1 MKTSKF
7 FLTTLFAAAAMTVPA
22 YAAEYAI
29 TESGDKNLIDAA
41 GGDTVTID
49 FSSNA
54 NSYFY
59 AASSSASYVVNAD
72 IVVVDAT
79 LHNGSSNKTY
89 TFNGA
94 ISGTGAF
101 YYQANKGSNTQT
113 YVFNGDVSGYSGTM
127 SIASNK
133 TGTFTF
139 NNNKTGTGAISAT
152 GAASVLNLNGVTV
165 NNSAI
170 EVTTINVRGKTSLA
184 ANTAWTGNVTV
195 ASGAEVSS
203 SGADLFNFAA
213 ATLTNQGTLNLSDVT
228 VSLKGTI
235 TNTGTVVVSSDTM
248 FSLDRLTASNGVYT
262 IISGGTV
269 SGDLD
274 YSNFSL
280 AGEALSSRAVVST
293 ENGVV
298 TVSSSALDLVWVGAA
313 DSNLWTKA
321 AAVENWVTL
330 EGTPVAFSNLDSVT
344 FTSNAHSTVRVEE
357 TIIASSIAVGDDYTF
372 ELSGE
377 NASITTSELAIT
389 ADKKLTLS
397 GSGAFSAQKFS
408 GTGVLC
414 LDGVSMRLDA
424 ATTLATLEIGSK
436 GSAVNASANLTI
448 TDLILQRG
456 AVLSKSGAGE
466 LLLSGNLSLGAGQ
479 RLEINEGLLRIGN
492 SAPIATTGTGTIAL
506 KNGTGLYLSGASSVH
521 KFTQNL
527 ETQGDV
533 NLTWRDAPQAN
544 AASYQYELTGDV
556 AVGSGTLSIHSDTNN
571 WAKEVALKGSL
582 SGEGTIH
589 YYRGSSDSEYNSNGR
604 LIVAGADNSG
614 FTGTLFIEAKNN
626 FSVGLDLL
634 SSLKNATLKLS
645 GNAGGQDAF
654 VRVLGDV
661 AVKRLEG
668 NAGSQ
673 IGAGNILQGGTVGNY
688 TLTVGEGDYA
698 GKLENHGV
706 ARQYGS
712 NSKAYVDSGSLSL
725 RKVSD
730 GTLTLSGTVALK
742 RITAD
747 AGTLNLTGTS
757 GVTLEEFV
765 QSGGTTSVS
774 KNLTASTSLTQSGGS
789 LSIAGT
795 LNAGILNLGGAAASV
810 TGNAT
815 VQSAILGADSTLFKG
830 KLTVADVL
838 TVQKGTTTISGVLD
852 ATNIVVA
859 GGKLSAPS
867 IAQHPTISVAVSG
880 GELVL
885 NNAVSTEYTVDL
897 NGGKITGLNLSS
909 AKETSTVNLHA
920 GTLDAANLSTGTVVL
935 YADFVD
941 AAERDGAYL
950 NNDVKLTI
958 DGSLTLSADKTVLD
972 ISNLIFE
979 SAGDKYALF
988 NIGSGAS
995 GEAIVTALGT
1005 VAGLPGT
1012 FSVEGNY
1019 VVFTADSAM
1028 EIAMPW
1034 NTQAGN
1040 DYWSGTEFQGTAIS
1054 NLESRMVRFG
1064 RILPVGTSVE
1074 NVNILA
1080 GAKAKSLLVSASASD
1095 VYNLNAAE
1103 NGASLTLE
1111 SLRVSRGTLNVNTEL
1126 KLGSLEL
1133 AGGTLNASVKNAL
1146 SMTADAAIKVD
1157 GAVLSLQNA
1166 AATNA
1171 KNITLNGAATLEFVD
1186 GALDSLADK
1195 GVKITGT
1202 SENTRATLS
1211 WLSEESSDIAD
1222 KVSFSAG
1229 SHVNFNVTQG
1239 VASWGA
1245 GAAEPNSGNVY
1256 YKTGAGVLFLEDPA
1270 TLNGEFFVN
1279 EGTLR
1284 LGWADNS
1291 RVFLGDITVDGESSV
1306 LYLADENSFGTES
1319 GLGDVCVTVKNG
1331 GKVYLFSDLNT
1342 DVQTLNDV
1350 ELVLGDNAL
1359 ITSDPDA
1366 GRRNRQGIT
1375 IGTGTTVRAEGDA
1388 EITTI
1393 IQLAKDGGADFDV
1406 AAGATLTLSG
1416 ALVDSLEDSEK
1427 GRGFNK
1433 TGAGTLV
1440 LSGAIPAEVANAFEN
1455 YTGNTMVAEG
1465 VLRFTGSAVPGSGK
1479 ITVQNGAAL
1488 EAASSGTLAFTSEID
1503 GNGGVRVL
1511 SGTAL
1516 FSANLSGVNA
1526 TVDAGARFELS
1537 EEAEFSGSAN
1547 ISGEFGGNGTFKG
1560 EASFGEG
1567 AKLYAGVDSAFRF
1580 EASAVSGEHSFTK
1593 TGSGDVT
1600 VAADLAN
1607 DFNVT
1612 VKEGTL
1618 MSDRAQTI
1626 DTVTLSGGNLG
1637 TTAGGAGSW
1646 TASKLYVG
1654 QGISSIQSHFNLAAP
1669 MGQNNLHLEGAL
1681 YVGGSLGNGDFG
1693 SLEVAGTLNL
1703 SGTTAGALYVGA
1715 PDDLMGGVAAGGRV
1729 SANTLNVAST
1739 VKTITLGTTGDED
1752 VWSELVFKDANF
1764 AGNIDILGTSGKVTA
1779 SGTVTLAGSGTS
1791 LIEGRLHSDNA
1802 VFDVTGLSATLKV
1815 GDKFTGSLTK
1825 TGEGKMDV
1833 ALVQLDEVENLN
1845 IEDGQFIIETVRKL
1859 EDGATGTLK
1868 QVSLVDGAILSV
1880 REGVLEFADGGK
1892 LELSGASRYVGN
1904 VLIGENVS
1912 LNIAGSEI
1920 AGTVELIGDASVSGA
1935 TISEISFGKVEVD
1948 GDGNASYT
1956 QMTGTLSV
1964 SGGSPAIKADDL
1976 AIVGGLTLDNIAV
1989 NYGTLGAEFTIVD
2002 FEESLDLLNYEPQ
2015 FTDNKAV
2022 LANKEVDGRDIY
2034 LMVENN
2040 GTNPGGAL
2048 KIVAYGTLL
2057 WDGATTWDVN
2067 GDRGWIQTNVGGNDE
2082 GQTFSND
2089 KYVGFNFSG
2098 NHRITIAEDVNIGGA
2113 VFNGAGE
2120 FTLNFQGGLIKDK
2133 ADGTAASVSVQ
2144 AGTVVFNDNG
2154 LASTDGAFSGGL
2166 NIASGASVKTNSD
2179 KLIGSGPIALSGTL
2193 AFTGAN
2199 TEYAL
2204 TTVTTGGNAA
2214 VLNVAGTSSVTIGS
2228 LTGTTL
2234 TKAGIGALT
2243 FSGNATLGKLLVN
2256 GGDVAVN
2263 TAGEVGI
2270 TAIELASGAGTLV
2283 FGADTSL
2290 GSTTSLSLAS
2300 GKRVEFVATASKL
2313 NSVSLEA
2320 GAEVAF
2326 RTNGTFTVGGT
2337 TADDTA
2343 IVALFKNASGTAGIS
2358 GNLALRGVEADG
2370 DTFASGATFDVA
2382 AAATLKIDGSVS
2394 DVADAN
2400 AGNFLIRK
2408 SGKGALVITGDVDTK
2423 ASLLLASGSLVAE
2436 GSVNLAGDVEVGG
2449 DASFTADAGGWL
2461 GMKNKSLV
2469 VAEGATLN
2477 LTSSEGLSVLS
2488 NLTVAGTLVA
2498 KGEITFSGSENIFKS
2513 VDVASNSSLTLSSDV
2528 DSFKGEAMTL
2538 GANAELVVDDTRLS
2552 DSSGMLTVDAA
2563 GTSVNFEN
2571 DGKITFSSVY
2581 VTGEQTMDVT
2591 GDGEMVVLGEIE
2603 TKLTVNIAAD
2613 ATVTVDNAK
2622 TVQVGKFLGDG
2633 TLKKTGRG
2641 ELYILQKSADSF
2653 AGTFD
2658 AREGATYFYGN
2669 GSLGQ
2674 AQVIADAEVVF
2685 ARTAVIGNSG
2695 KDVVANALIGG
2706 AGTVAVIGSEN
2717 ALTFANAIG
2726 SAFTGALEAREGGTL
2741 VYNRFAADTA
2751 RNVKLADAGVLS
2763 VAALDELAGETAATL
2778 ALGTLSVSGKGNE
2791 VALAEGRELK
2801 LASVAFVDTKGVATL
2816 TFSGSGSATVAGSI
2830 SGNAGGKGELDL
2842 YTAEDFSGTLTL
2854 SGADNAHRNTYV
2866 NAGTL
2871 VIENASAGGTGT
2883 LFLSKLEESVVRF
2896 DVGEGNV
2903 VSTAVAGVGTLEG
2916 KSGTIKNLDAFSGM
2930 LVAVDGGVFTL
2941 DKGASGVLASRTL
2954 ILGAEEGA
2962 VLAVTTDKSVA
2973 ELDMGA
2979 AVFSGNG
2986 TVSLDLAATQEL
2998 SVYTPHAITGTLE
3011 IAGGFVRVFEEGNLG
3026 TAAVAI
3032 RSGASLNVS
3041 ADVLTNREIYGEGTL
3056 VKNTSG
3062 TSFVAGVINA
3072 KTAVS
3077 TGALS
3082 ITATGENAQFEIRN
3096 GTLEFS
3102 QVYEDG
3108 RVVSRKAGTQTFDA
3122 DYVADG
3128 VARFSHSA
3136 RNSNSVIDGSF
3147 AWKAGAA
3154 GSLIFAGGGTGSEFL
3169 PEIENGNVV
3178 KTGAGKWYLDA
3189 FSSTGSIKVENG
3201 GGTLALGGY
3210 VGDAAQEIFIGRD
3223 GVLEI
3228 AEFVGTA
3235 APVVKGKVT
3244 GSGMLAVSVTT
3255 SEVTFDVTGDSD
3267 WVLRVDADAA
3277 VKYGS
3282 GLSADNILLSSS
3294 NDTQKAGGTLN
3305 VDVAAGTVTKLDG
3318 KTFSIQGTS
3327 KDSLDLRNAKLVKRG
3342 AGTLDLTDSSV
3353 ELNGLLLIE
3362 EGTLKAAS
3370 FKSNPTTGVIEL
3382 QGNGTLDIGIAGQ
3395 EGSLAALAGA
3405 GSVNVVAGTVL
3416 VENINGAQ
3424 TPEEFNR
3431 DFSGSVRVDAGAKL
3445 VIKPYA
3451 SLGNAGDIRVLGTLE
3466 NSQMAESSLNKL
3478 SGNGKL
3484 VIANTQSDVRTIYG
3498 NDNAFAGSI
3507 EIKRGRLVVN
3517 ASSFETMTNAI
3528 TLSADAAS
3536 GLALRNDGASPLSL
3550 SAIGEKNIG
3559 ASGTFFLE
3567 SADKNSAFVL
3577 TNGASFGFG
3586 SLTHLTAGADLTLGK
3601 GTTLTTGLYVAD
3613 GASLRLESAASRS
3626 VELRGAAK
3634 ASREVEGNLTIAG
3647 KLFADLPA
3655 AGTTAIHADGTAV
3668 IEKTAIVEVDGV
3680 IAEGREFALVSS
3692 DVKAIENGALFRTA
3706 SGERLSARVADNA
3719 TKILVGSATPLEDL
3733 IPSGMDALAA
3743 TVFSNTD
3750 SDIYKAI
3757 YWSGNDA
3764 EQRAKLTNFS
3774 PVSFAGAL
3782 ELSTELTKLENDLLR
3797 QRLEQRRYDR
3807 AYPEAEGTLKGY
3819 ANIIGSTAETSE
3831 GKNKTANY
3839 DLSHSGAVA
3848 GFDSLIS
3855 YDFLLGASFT
3865 YDFGKANVHN
3875 GGGKHETDTARVN
3888 FYGMAMLDEVSYFG
3902 FSAGFGVSGVDMK
3915 RTNALETLKSESSG
3929 TDFSLST
3936 TLGRMFVLSEADGL
3950 HVSPYIGLDYTYSRI
3965 GGFLE
3970 AGGKESTLEV
3980 DDMERNSLRGTI
3992 GATLNWLPNA
4002 DWRFTLEAA
4011 LRREF
4016 LDSDTEVEA
4025 KFVRGAYAGMSAAS
4039 TAYFGDE
4046 NVISVGPRVE
4056 CRINSEWAVSAGY
4069 TLESDLDN
4077 TTTHSANIGLRCRF

>member
-29 TESGDKNLIDAA
+29 TESGDQKLIDAA
-41 GGDTVTID
+41 SGDTVTID

-72 IVVVDAT
+72 IVVIDAT

-170 EVTTINVRGKTSLA
+170 EVTTVNVRGKTSLA
-184 ANTAWTGNVTV
+184 ANTVWTGSVTV
-195 ASGAEVSS
+195 ASGAEVSATS
-203 SGADLFNFAA
+203 ADTLNFAA
-213 ATLTNQGTLNLSDVT
+213 ATLTNQGTLDLSDVT
-228 VSLKGTI
+228 VSIKSAI
-235 TNTGTVVVSSDTM
+235 TNTGTVIVSEDTM
-248 FSLDRLTASNGVYT
+248 FSLDHLTASNGVYT
-262 IISGGTV
+262 IISGGTLNG
-269 SGDLD
+269 SLD

-298 TVSSSALDLVWVGAA
+298 TVSSAALDLIWVGSE
-313 DSNLWTKA
+313 DNNLWTKSA
-321 AAVENWVTL
+321 NVENWMTL
-330 EGTPVAFSNLDSVT
+330 EGASVAFSNLDSVT
-344 FTSNAHSTVRVEE
+344 FTSGAHSNVRVEE
-357 TIIASSIAVGDDYTF
+357 TIIASSIAVGEDYTLEF
-372 ELSGE
+372 SGDKA
-377 NASITTSELAIT
+377 NVTTTELAIT
-389 ADKKLTLS
+389 ANKTLTLS
-397 GSGAFSAQKFS
+397 GAGSFSAQKFT
-408 GTGVLC
+408 GTGTLC
-414 LDGVSMRLDA
+414 LDGVSLQLSS
-424 ATTLATLEIGSK
+424 ATTLSKLEIGAK
-436 GSAVNASANLTI
+436 GSVVNAPADLTI
-448 TDLILQRG
+448 TELSLQRG
-456 AVLSKSGAGE
+456 AVLSKSGAGA
-466 LLLSGNLSLGAGQ
+466 LLLSGDLALGAGQ
-479 RLEINEGLLRIGN
+479 RLEINAGVLHIG
-492 SAPIATTGTGTIAL
+492 SGTPIATTGTGTVAL
-506 KNGTGLYLSGASSVH
+506 KNGTELYLDGKNSVH
-521 KFTQNL
+521 KFSQNI

-533 NLTWRDAPQAN
+533 ALTWKDAPQSS
-544 AASYQYELTGDV
+544 ASAYQYELTGDI
-556 AVGSGTLSIHSDTNN
+556 AVGSGTLSVHSDTNN
-571 WAKEVALKGSL
+571 WAKEIAFKGSL
-582 SGEGTIH
+582 SGEGTVH

-604 LIVAGADNSG
+604 LIIAGADNSG
-614 FTGTLFIEAKNN
+614 FTGTLFVESKNN
-626 FSVGLDLL
+626 FSAGLDLL

-645 GNAGGQDAF
+645 GNAGGQDAY

-698 GKLENHGV
+698 GKLENYGV

-712 NSKAYVDSGSLSL
+712 NSRKYVDSGSLSL

-730 GTLTLSGTVALK
+730 ETLTLSGTVALK
-742 RITAD
+742 RITVD

-789 LSIAGT
+789 LNIAGA
-795 LNAGILNLGGAAASV
+795 LNAGTLNLGGAAVSV

-830 KLTVADVL
+830 KLTVSDVL

-867 IAQHPTISVAVSG
+867 LAQHPAISLSVSG
-880 GELVL
+880 GEIVL
-885 NNAVSTEYTVDL
+885 GNAVSTEYTVDL

-909 AKETSTVNLHA
+909 AKESSTVSLHA
-920 GTLDAANLSTGTVVL
+920 GTLDTANLSTGTVVL

-941 AAERDGAYL
+941 AAERNSVYL

-972 ISNLIFE
+972 IANLIFE

-988 NIGSGAS
+988 NIGNGAS

-1019 VVFTADSAM
+1019 VVFTADAAM

-1034 NTQAGN
+1034 DTQAGN
-1040 DYWSGTEFQGTAIS
+1040 DYWSGTEFQGTAVS
-1054 NLESRMVRFG
+1054 NPESRMVRFG
-1064 RILPVGTSVE
+1064 RILPVGTHVE

-1080 GAKAKSLLVSASASD
+1080 GAKAKSLLVSASETD

-1103 NGASLTLE
+1103 TNASLTLE
-1111 SLRVSRGTLNVNTEL
+1111 SLRVARGTLNVNSEL
-1126 KLGSLEL
+1126 KLGALEL
-1133 AGGTLNASVKNAL
+1133 VGGTLNANVKNAL
-1146 SMTADAAIKVD
+1146 SMTADTTIKVD
-1157 GAVLSLQNA
+1157 GAVLSLQHA

-1171 KNITLNGAATLEFVD
+1171 KNITLNGASTLAFVD
-1186 GALDSLADK
+1186 GALTSLADK

-1202 SENTRATLS
+1202 SESARATLS
-1211 WLSEESSDIAD
+1211 WLSDDSEDIAG

-1229 SHVNFNVTQG
+1229 SHVNFNVAEG

-1256 YKTGAGVLFLEDPA
+1256 YKTGAGALSLEDPA

-1291 RVFLGDITVDGESSV
+1291 RVFLGDITVDGENSV

-1319 GLGDVCVTVKNG
+1319 GLGDVRVTVKNG
-1331 GKVYLFSDLNT
+1331 GKIYLFRDLNT

-1359 ITSDPDA
+1359 ITSDPNA
-1366 GRRNRQGIT
+1366 ERRNRQGLT
-1375 IGTGTTVRAEGDA
+1375 IGTGTTVRAEGNA
-1388 EITTI
+1388 EITTV

-1406 AAGATLTLSG
+1406 VAGATLTLSG
-1416 ALVDSLEDSEK
+1416 ALVDSLEDAEK
-1427 GRGFNK
+1427 GRGLNK

-1440 LSGAIPAEVANAFEN
+1440 LSGAIPAEVANTFEN
-1455 YTGNTMVAEG
+1455 YTGNTMISEG

-1488 EAASSGTLAFTSEID
+1488 EAAGSGTLAFTSEID
-1503 GNGGVRVL
+1503 GNGEVRVL
-1511 SGTAL
+1511 SGTAS
-1516 FSANLSGVNA
+1516 FSANLTGVTA
-1526 TVDAGARFELS
+1526 TVASDARFELS
-1537 EEAEFSGSAN
+1537 EEAEFSGFAN

-1560 EASFGEG
+1560 DATLGEG
-1567 AKLYAGVDSAFRF
+1567 AKLYAGADANFLF
-1580 EASAVSGEHSFTK
+1580 EAGAVAGEHSFTK
-1593 TGSGDVT
+1593 TGSGNVT
-1600 VAADLAN
+1600 VAADLVA

-1612 VKEGTL
+1612 VDEGTL
-1618 MSDRAQTI
+1618 MSDRAQTV
-1626 DTVTLSGGNLG
+1626 DTVTLSGGNLA

-1654 QGISSIQSHFNLAAP
+1654 QGVSSIQSHFDLAAP
-1669 MGQNNLHLEGAL
+1669 MGQNNLLLEGAL

-1693 SLEVAGTLNL
+1693 TLEVAGTLNL
-1703 SGTTAGALYVGA
+1703 SGTTTGALYVGSFD
-1715 PDDLMGGVAAGGRV
+1715 PDEEGVTAGGRV
-1729 SANTLNVAST
+1729 YANTLNVAST
-1739 VKTITLGTTGDED
+1739 VKTITLGTMGDDD
-1752 VWSELVFKDANF
+1752 VLSELAFNDANF
-1764 AGNIDILGTSGKVTA
+1764 AGNIDILGTSGKVSA

-1802 VFDVTGLSATLKV
+1802 VFDIANLSATLKV
-1815 GDKFTGSLTK
+1815 GDKFSGSLTK

-1833 ALVQLDEVENLN
+1833 ALVQLDEVETLTV
-1845 IEDGQFIIETVRKL
+1845 EDGQLAIETVRKPG
-1859 EDGATGTLK
+1859 DAASTLK
-1868 QVSLVDGAILSV
+1868 QVSLVDGSILSV
-1880 REGVLEFADGGK
+1880 REGVLEFAAGGK

-1904 VLIGENVS
+1904 VLVGENAS
-1912 LNIAGSEI
+1912 LNISGSEI
-1920 AGTVELIGDASVSGA
+1920 AGTVSLIGNASVAGA
-1935 TISEISFGKVEVD
+1935 TIKEISFGTVEVND
-1948 GDGNASYT
+1948 EGTAAYT
-1956 QMTGTLSV
+1956 QMAGTLSV
-1964 SGGSPAIKADDL
+1964 SGGSPAIRADDL
-1976 AIVGGLTLDNIAV
+1976 LIVGGLTLDNIAID
-1989 NYGTLGAEFTIVD
+1989 YGTLGAEFTIVD
-2002 FEESLDLLNYEPQ
+2002 FEESLGLFDYELQ
-2015 FTDNKAV
+2015 FSDNKAV
-2022 LANKEVDGRDIY
+2022 LASKEIDGRDIY
-2034 LMVENN
+2034 LMLENN

-2067 GDRGWIQTNVGGNDE
+2067 GDRGWIQTNVGGNDRN
-2082 GQTFSND
+2082 QAFSND

-2098 NHRITIAEDVNIGGA
+2098 NHRIAVAEDVNVGGA
-2113 VFNGAGE
+2113 VFNGNGE

-2144 AGTVVFNDNG
+2144 AGTVVFNDAG

-2166 NIASGASVKTNSD
+2166 NIASGATVKTNSD
-2179 KLIGSGPIALSGTL
+2179 KLIGSGTIALSGTL

-2199 TEYAL
+2199 KEYTLA
-2204 TTVTTGGNAA
+2204 TVTTDGNAA
-2214 VLNVAGTSSVTIGS
+2214 VLNVAGASSATIES

-2234 TKAGIGALT
+2234 TKAGAGALT
-2243 FSGNATLGKLLVN
+2243 LSGNAALGKLLVN
-2256 GGDVAVN
+2256 GGDVTIG

-2270 TAIELASGAGTLV
+2270 GAIDLASGAGTLV
-2283 FGADTSL
+2283 FGADSSL
-2290 GSTTSLSLAS
+2290 GNTTSLSLAS

-2313 NSVSLEA
+2313 NNVSLES

-2337 TADDTA
+2337 TADDAA
-2343 IVALFKNASGTAGIS
+2343 IVATFKNVSGTASIS
-2358 GNLALRGVEADG
+2358 GNLALQGVEVDG
-2370 DTFASGATFDVA
+2370 DTLAGGAIFDVA
-2382 AAATLKIDGSVS
+2382 DAATLKIDGSVS
-2394 DVADAN
+2394 DVADAD
-2400 AGNFLIRK
+2400 AGSFLIGK
-2408 SGKGALVITGDVDTK
+2408 SGKGALVITGDINTK
-2423 ASLLLASGSLVAE
+2423 ASLLLESGSIVAE
-2436 GSVNLAGDVEVGG
+2436 GSLNLAGDVEVGG
-2449 DASFTADAGGWL
+2449 NASFTADAGGWL

-2488 NLTVAGTLVA
+2488 NLTVAGSLVA
-2498 KGEITFSGSENIFKS
+2498 SGEITFSGSENAFKS
-2513 VDVASNSSLTLSSDV
+2513 IDVASNSRLTLSSDV
-2528 DSFKGEAMTL
+2528 DSFKGEAMKL
-2538 GANAELVVDDTRLS
+2538 GTNAELVVDDARLS

-2581 VTGEQTMDVT
+2581 VTGEQTMDVN

-2613 ATVTVDNAK
+2613 AGVTIDNAK

-2658 AREGATYFYGN
+2658 AQEGSTYFYGN

-2674 AQVIADAEVVF
+2674 AQMIADAEVVF

-2695 KDVVANALIGG
+2695 KNVVANALIGG
-2706 AGTVAVIGSEN
+2706 AGTVAVTGSEN
-2717 ALTFANAIG
+2717 SLTFMNAVG
-2726 SAFTGALEAREGGTL
+2726 NAFTGTLEAREGGTL
-2741 VYNRFAADTA
+2741 VYNRFVADTA
-2751 RNVKLADAGVLS
+2751 RNVKLADAGMLS
-2763 VAALDELAGETAATL
+2763 VAALNDVAGETATAL
-2778 ALGTLSVSGKGNE
+2778 ALGTLSVSGQGNE

-2801 LASVAFVDTKGVATL
+2801 LASVALADTKGVAAL
-2816 TFSGSGSATVAGSI
+2816 TFSGAGSATVAGSI
-2830 SGNAGGKGELDL
+2830 SKNAGGKGELDL

-2854 SGADNAHRNTYV
+2854 AGADNAHRNTYV

-2883 LFLSKLEESVVRF
+2883 LFLSNFEKSVVRF

-2903 VSTAVAGVGTLEG
+2903 VSTAVSGVGTLEG
-2916 KSGTIKNLDAFSGM
+2916 KSGTIKNLDAFSGV

-2941 DKGASGVLASRTL
+2941 DKGASGVLATKTL
-2954 ILGAEEGA
+2954 VLSAEEGA
-2962 VLAVTTDKSVA
+2962 SLVVTTDKSVA

-2998 SVYTPHAITGTLE
+2998 SVYTSNAITGTLE
-3011 IAGGFVRVFEEGNLG
+3011 IAGGSVRVFEEGNLG

-3072 KTAVS
+3072 KTSVS

-3082 ITATGENAQFEIRN
+3082 IMGTGENAQFEVRN

-3108 RVVSRKAGTQTFDA
+3108 RVVSRKTGTQTFDA

-3147 AWKAGAA
+3147 AWKADAA
-3154 GSLIFAGGGTGSEFL
+3154 GTLIFAGGGTGSEFL
-3169 PEIENGNVV
+3169 PEIETGNVV

-3189 FSSTGSIKVENG
+3189 FSSAGSIKVENG

-3228 AEFVGTA
+3228 AEFGGTA
-3235 APVVKGKVT
+3235 APVVKGKVS

-3255 SEVTFDVTGDSD
+3255 SEVTFDVTGNSD
-3267 WVLRVDADAA
+3267 WILRVDADAA
-3277 VKYGS
+3277 VKFGS
-3282 GLSADNILLSSS
+3282 GLSANNILLSSS
-3294 NDTQKAGGTLN
+3294 NDTQKAGGTLSI
-3305 VDVAAGTVTKLDG
+3305 DVAAGAVTKLEG

-3327 KDSLDLRNAKLVKRG
+3327 KDFLDLRNAKLVKHG
-3342 AGTLDLTDSSV
+3342 AGVLDLTASSV
-3353 ELNGLLLIE
+3353 ELNGLLLID
-3362 EGTLKAAS
+3362 EGTLKVAS
-3370 FKSNPTTGVIEL
+3370 FKSNPTTGIVEV
-3382 QGNGTLDIGIAGQ
+3382 QGNGTLEVGLSGQ
-3395 EGSLAALAGA
+3395 TGNLAALAGA

-3424 TPEEFNR
+3424 TPEEFNS

-3445 VIKPYA
+3445 VIKSYA
-3451 SLGNAGDIRVLGTLE
+3451 SLGNAADVQVLGTLE
-3466 NSQMAESSLNKL
+3466 SSQVAESALNKL

-3498 NDNAFAGSI
+3498 NDNAFTGGI

-3517 ASSFETMTNAI
+3517 ASSFESMTNAI

-3550 SAIGEKNIG
+3550 AALGAKNIG

-3567 SADKNSAFVL
+3567 SAGENSGFVL
-3577 TNGASFGFG
+3577 ANGESFGFG

-3613 GASLRLESAASRS
+3613 GASLRLESNVSRS
-3626 VELRGAAK
+3626 IELRGTTN
-3634 ASREVEGNLTIAG
+3634 ASREVEGNLTVAG

-3655 AGTTAIHADGTAV
+3655 AGTTAIHATGTAV
-3668 IEKTAIVEVDGV
+3668 IEKTAIVEIDGV
-3680 IAEGREFALVSS
+3680 ITEGSEVALLSS

-3719 TKILVGSATPLEDL
+3719 TKILVGSATPIENLV
-3733 IPSGMDALAA
+3733 PSGMEALAA

-3807 AYPEAEGTLKGY
+3807 AYPEAEGTIKGY

-3848 GFDSLIS
+3848 GFDSLVT

-3936 TLGRMFVLSEADGL
+3936 TLGRMFVLSEANGL

-3965 GGFLE
+3965 GGFRE
-3970 AGGKESTLEV
+3970 VGKESALEV
-3980 DDMERNSLRGTI
+3980 DDLERNSLRGTI
-3992 GATLNWLPNA
+3992 GATLNWLPTA

-4016 LDSDTEVEA
+4016 LDSDTDVEA

-4056 CRINSEWAVSAGY
+4056 YRINSEWAVSAGY

-4077 TTTHSANIGLRCRF
+4077 TTTHSANVGVRCRF

>member
-7 FLTTLFAAAAMTVPA
+7 FLTTLFAAAAMTVSA
-22 YAAEYAI
+22 HAAEYKI
-29 TESGDKNLIDAA
+29 TASGDQKLIDAA
-41 GGDTVTID
+41 SGDTVTID
-49 FSSNA
+49 FSSND

-59 AASSSASYVVNAD
+59 AVSSSASYVVNAD
-72 IVVVDAT
+72 VVVVDAT

-113 YVFNGDVSGYSGTM
+113 YVFNGDVSGYSGAM

-133 TGTFTF
+133 VGTFTF
-139 NNNKTGTGAISAT
+139 NNNKTGTGTISAT
-152 GAASVLNLNGVTV
+152 SAGSVLNLNGVTV

-170 EVTTINVRGKTSLA
+170 NVTTINVRGKTSLA
-184 ANTAWTGNVTV
+184 ADTVWTGNVSV
-195 ASGAEVSS
+195 ASGAEVSA
-203 SGADLFNFAA
+203 SGAKVFDFAA
-213 ATLTNQGTLNLSDVT
+213 ATLTNAGTLDLSDVS
-228 VSLKGTI
+228 VSIKSAI
-235 TNTGTVVVSSDTM
+235 TNTGTVVVSEDTT
-248 FSLDRLTASNGVYT
+248 FSLDHLTASNGVYT
-262 IISGGTV
+262 IISGGTL
-269 SGDLD
+269 SGSLD

-280 AGEALSSRAVVST
+280 AGEALSNRAVVST

-298 TVSSSALDLVWVGAA
+298 TVSSAALDLIWAGSA

-321 AAVENWVTL
+321 ANVENWSTM
-330 EGTPVAFSNLDSVT
+330 EGASVAFSNLDSVT
-344 FTSNAHSTVRVEE
+344 FASEGYSNVRVQE
-357 TIIASSIAVGDDYTF
+357 TIIASSIAVGGDYTL
-372 ELSGE
+372 ELSGDA
-377 NASITTSELAIT
+377 NITTSELAIT
-389 ADKKLTLS
+389 ANKRLTLS
-397 GSGAFSAQKFS
+397 GDGSFSAQKFS
-408 GTGVLC
+408 GTGTLC
-414 LDGVSMRLDA
+414 LDGVDLQLSA
-424 ATTLATLEIGSK
+424 ATTLSKLEIGSK
-436 GSAVNASANLTI
+436 GSEVNAAADLTI
-448 TDLILQRG
+448 TELSFQRG
-456 AVLSKSGAGE
+456 AVLSKTGVGT
-466 LLLSGNLSLGAGQ
+466 LLLSGDLALASGQ
-479 RLEINEGLLRIGN
+479 RLEINAGLLHIG
-492 SAPIATTGTGTIAL
+492 SGTPIATTGTGTIAL
-506 KNGTGLYLSGASSVH
+506 KNGTGLYLDGKTSVH
-521 KFTQNL
+521 KLSQNI

-533 NLTWRDAPQAN
+533 TLTWKDAPQSSAT
-544 AASYQYELTGDV
+544 AYQYELTGDIAV
-556 AVGSGTLSIHSDTNN
+556 ANGTLSIHSDTNN
-571 WAKEVALKGSL
+571 WAKEIAFKGSL
-582 SGEGTIH
+582 SGAGTVH

-604 LIVAGADNSG
+604 LIIAGADNSG
-614 FTGTLFIEAKNN
+614 FTGTVFVEAKNN
-626 FSVGLDLL
+626 FSAGLDLL

-645 GNAGGQDAF
+645 GNSGGQDAF

-698 GKLENHGV
+698 GKLENYGV

-712 NSKAYVDSGSLSL
+712 NSKQYVNSGSLSL

-730 GTLTLSGTVALK
+730 GALTLSGTVALK
-742 RITAD
+742 RITVD
-747 AGTLNLTGTS
+747 AGTLNLTSTN
-757 GVTLEEFV
+757 GVTLEEFA

-795 LNAGILNLGGAAASV
+795 LSTGALNLGGASASV

-830 KLTVADVL
+830 KLTVSDVL

-867 IAQHPTISVAVSG
+867 LAQHPAISLSVSG

-885 NNAVSTEYTVDL
+885 SNAVSTEYTVDL
-897 NGGKITGLNLSS
+897 SGGKITGLNLSA
-909 AKETSTVNLHA
+909 AKETSTVSLHA
-920 GTLDAANLSTGTVVL
+920 GTLDAANLSNGTIVL
-935 YADFVD
+935 YAEFVD
-941 AAERDGAYL
+941 AAERDSAYL
-950 NNDVKLTI
+950 NNDVALTI

-988 NIGSGAS
+988 NIGNGAS

-1040 DYWSGTEFQGTAIS
+1040 DYWSGTEFQGTAIG

-1064 RILPVGTSVE
+1064 RILPVGTNVE

-1080 GAKAKSLLVSASASD
+1080 GAKAKSLLVSASDTD

-1103 NGASLTLE
+1103 TNASLTLD
-1111 SLRVSRGTLNVNTEL
+1111 SLRVARGTLKVNTET

-1133 AGGTLNASVKNAL
+1133 AGGTLIASVKNAL
-1146 SMTADAAIKVD
+1146 AMTTDAAIKVD

-1166 AATNA
+1166 SATNA
-1171 KNITLNGAATLEFVD
+1171 KNITLNGAATLEFVN
-1186 GALDSLADK
+1186 GALNALADK

-1211 WLSEESSDIAD
+1211 WLSANTDDVAG
-1222 KVSFSAG
+1222 KVSFTPG
-1229 SHVNFNVTQG
+1229 SYVNFNVTQG

-1245 GAAEPNSGNVY
+1245 GAAESNSGNVY

-1291 RVFLGDITVDGESSV
+1291 RVFLGNITVDGENSV
-1306 LYLADENSFGTES
+1306 LHLADENSFGTES
-1319 GLGDVCVTVKNG
+1319 GLGDVRLAVKNG

-1359 ITSDPDA
+1359 VASDPNA
-1366 GRRNRQGIT
+1366 ERRNRQGLI

-1388 EITTI
+1388 EISTV
-1393 IQLAKDGGADFDV
+1393 IQLAQDGGATFEV
-1406 AAGATLTLSG
+1406 VAGATLTLSG
-1416 ALVDSLEDSEK
+1416 ALVDSLEEAEK
-1427 GRGFNK
+1427 GRGLNK

-1440 LSGAIPAEVANAFEN
+1440 LSGAIPTEVANTFEN
-1455 YTGNTMVAEG
+1455 YTGNTMISEG

-1479 ITVQNGAAL
+1479 ITVQSGAML
-1488 EAASSGTLAFTSEID
+1488 EAAGSGTLAFTSEID
-1503 GNGGVRVL
+1503 GNGDVRVV

-1516 FSANLSGVNA
+1516 FSSNLSGVNA
-1526 TVDAGARFELS
+1526 MVDAGARFELA
-1537 EEAEFSGSAN
+1537 EEAAFNGSAN

-1560 EASFGEG
+1560 AATFGEG
-1567 AKLYAGVDSAFRF
+1567 AKLYAGADASFLF
-1580 EASAVSGEHSFTK
+1580 EATSVAGEHSFTK

-1607 DFNVT
+1607 DFSVA

-1618 MSDRAQTI
+1618 MSDRAQTV

-1637 TTAGGAGSW
+1637 TTAGGAGRW

-1654 QGISSIQSHFNLAAP
+1654 QGISSIQSNFTLSGP

-1681 YVGGSLGNGDFG
+1681 YVGGALGNGEFG
-1693 SLEVAGTLNL
+1693 SLEVEGTLNL
-1703 SGTTAGALYVGA
+1703 SGTTAGALSVGA
-1715 PDDLMGGVAAGGRV
+1715 FDADGVVAGGRV
-1729 SANTLNVAST
+1729 YADTLNVAST
-1739 VKTITLGTTGDED
+1739 VKTITLGTMAAGD
-1752 VWSELVFKDANF
+1752 VLSELAFTDANF
-1764 AGNIDILGTSGKVTA
+1764 AGNIDIRGTSGKVTA
-1779 SGTVTLAGSGTS
+1779 SGTVTFAGSGTS
-1791 LIEGRLHSDNA
+1791 VIDGRLHSDNA
-1802 VFDVTGLSATLKV
+1802 VFDITGLSAMLKV
-1815 GDKFTGSLTK
+1815 GDKFSGSLTK

-1833 ALVQLDEVENLN
+1833 ALVQLNEVETLN
-1845 IEDGQFIIETVRKL
+1845 VEDGQLIIESVRKP
-1859 EDGATGTLK
+1859 EGGVASTLK

-1880 REGVLEFADGGK
+1880 RQGALEFANGGT
-1892 LELSGASRYVGN
+1892 LTLTDASRYVGN
-1904 VLIGENVS
+1904 VLIGENAS
-1912 LNIAGSEI
+1912 LNIADSEI
-1920 AGTVELIGDASVSGA
+1920 VGTVELLGNASVAGA
-1935 TISEISFGKVEVD
+1935 TIKEISFGKVEVADD
-1948 GDGNASYT
+1948 GAASYT
-1956 QMTGTLSV
+1956 QMTGKLTV
-1964 SGGSPAIKADDL
+1964 SGGSPAIKAEDL
-1976 AIVGGLTLDNIAV
+1976 AIVGGLTLDNISV
-1989 NYGTLGAEFTIVD
+1989 DYSTLGAEFTIVN
-2002 FEESLDLLNYEPQ
+2002 FEESLDLLNYDLE
-2015 FTDNKAV
+2015 FSDNKAV
-2022 LANKEVDGRDIY
+2022 LANTKVDGRDIY
-2034 LMVENN
+2034 LTIENN

-2057 WDGATTWDVN
+2057 WDGATTWNVN
-2067 GDRGWIQTNVGGNDE
+2067 GDRGWILTNVGGNDDK
-2082 GQTFSND
+2082 QAFTND

-2098 NHRITIAEDVNIGGA
+2098 NHRITVAEDVNVGGV

-2120 FTLNFQGGLIKDK
+2120 FTLDFQGGLIKDK
-2133 ADGTAASVSVQ
+2133 ADGKAASVSVQ
-2144 AGTVVFNDNG
+2144 AGTVVFNDKG

-2179 KLIGSGPIALSGTL
+2179 KLIGSGTIALSGTL

-2199 TEYAL
+2199 KEYNLAK
-2204 TTVTTGGNAA
+2204 VTTDGNAA
-2214 VLNVAGTSSVTIGS
+2214 VLNVAGASSATIAS

-2234 TKAGIGALT
+2234 TKAGAGALT
-2243 FSGNATLGKLLVN
+2243 LSGEATLGKLLVN
-2256 GGDVAVN
+2256 GGDVTVG

-2270 TAIELASGAGTLV
+2270 GAIELASGAGKLV
-2283 FGADTSL
+2283 FEANSSL
-2290 GSTTSLSLAS
+2290 GSTTSLTLAS
-2300 GKRVEFVATASKL
+2300 SKRVEFVATASKL
-2313 NSVSLEA
+2313 NNVSLES

-2326 RTNGTFTVGGT
+2326 RTNGTFTVGGEN
-2337 TADDTA
+2337 
-2343 IVALFKNASGTAGIS
+2343 VATFKNASGTATIS
-2358 GNLALRGVEADG
+2358 GNLALQGVESDG
-2370 DTFASGATFDVA
+2370 DAVVSGATFEVA
-2382 AAATLKIDGSVS
+2382 DAATLKIDGSVS
-2394 DVADAN
+2394 DVADAG
-2400 AGNFLIRK
+2400 AGNFLIKK

-2423 ASLLLASGSLVAE
+2423 ASLLLTSGSIVAE
-2436 GSVNLAGDVEVGG
+2436 GSVNLSGDVEVGG
-2449 DASFTADAGGWL
+2449 NASFTADAGGWI
-2461 GMKNKSLV
+2461 GMKNKNLV

-2477 LTSSEGLSVLS
+2477 LKSSEGLSVLS
-2488 NLTVAGTLVA
+2488 NLTVAGALVA
-2498 KGEITFSGSENIFKS
+2498 QGEVVFSGSENIFKS
-2513 VDVASNSSLTLSSDV
+2513 VDVASNSRLTLSSEV
-2528 DSFKGEAMTL
+2528 NSFKGEAMKL
-2538 GANAELVVDDTRLS
+2538 GANAELVVDDARLS
-2552 DSSGMLTVDAA
+2552 ESSGVLTVDAA

-2571 DGKITFSSVY
+2571 DGKIVFSSVY

-2613 ATVTVDNAK
+2613 AGVTIDNAK

-2633 TLKKTGRG
+2633 ALKKTGRG

-2653 AGTFD
+2653 AGTFE
-2658 AREGATYFYGN
+2658 AQEGSTYFYGN

-2674 AQVIADAEVVF
+2674 AQMIADAEVVF
-2685 ARTAVIGNSG
+2685 ARKAVIGNSG

-2706 AGTVAVIGSEN
+2706 TGTVAVIGSEN
-2717 ALTFANAIG
+2717 SLTFANAIG

-2763 VAALDELAGETAATL
+2763 VAALNDVAGETATAL

-2801 LASVAFVDTKGVATL
+2801 LASVALADTKGVATL
-2816 TFSGSGSATVAGSI
+2816 TFSGSGSASVAGSI
-2830 SGNAGGKGELDL
+2830 SKNAGGKGELDL

-2854 SGADNAHRNTYV
+2854 AGADNAHRNTYV

-2871 VIENASAGGTGT
+2871 VIEHASAGGTGT
-2883 LFLSKLEESVVRF
+2883 LFLSNLEKSVVRF

-2903 VSTAVAGVGTLEG
+2903 VSTAVSGVGSLEG
-2916 KSGTIKNLDAFSGM
+2916 KSGTITNLDAFSGV
-2930 LVAVDGGVFTL
+2930 LVAVDGGAFTL
-2941 DKGASGVLASRTL
+2941 DKGASGVLAAKTL
-2954 ILGAEEGA
+2954 ILSAEEDA
-2962 VLAVTTDKSVA
+2962 KLVVTTDKTVA

-2986 TVSLDLAATQEL
+2986 MVSLDLAATQEL
-2998 SVYTPHAITGTLE
+2998 SVYTSNAITGTLE
-3011 IAGGFVRVFEEGNLG
+3011 IAGGSVRVLEEGNLG

-3032 RSGASLNVS
+3032 RAGASLNVA
-3041 ADVLTNREIYGEGTL
+3041 ADVLTNREIYGEGSI

-3072 KTAVS
+3072 KTSVS

-3108 RVVSRKAGTQTFDA
+3108 RVISRKTGTQTFNA

-3147 AWKAGAA
+3147 AWKADAA
-3154 GSLIFAGGGTGSEFL
+3154 GTLIFAGGGTGSEFL

-3178 KTGAGKWYLDA
+3178 KTGAGKWHLDA
-3189 FSSTGSIKVENG
+3189 FSSSGSIKVENG

-3228 AEFVGTA
+3228 AEFGGTA
-3235 APVVKGKVT
+3235 APVVKGKVS

-3282 GLSADNILLSSS
+3282 GLSANNILLSSS
-3294 NDTQKAGGTLN
+3294 NSTQKAGGTLN
-3305 VDVAAGTVTKLDG
+3305 IDVAAGTVTELAG
-3318 KTFSIQGTS
+3318 KTFSIRGTS
-3327 KDSLDLRNAKLVKRG
+3327 KDFLDLRNAKLVKRG
-3342 AGTLDLTDSSV
+3342 AGVLDLTASSV

-3370 FKSNPTTGVIEL
+3370 FKSNPTTGVIEV
-3382 QGNGTLDIGIAGQ
+3382 QGNGTLEVGLAGQ
-3395 EGSLAALAGA
+3395 TGSLAALAGA
-3405 GSVNVVAGTVL
+3405 GYVNVVAGTVL

-3424 TPEEFNR
+3424 TPEEFNS
-3431 DFSGSVRVDAGAKL
+3431 DFSGSVCVDAGAKL

-3466 NSQMAESSLNKL
+3466 NSQMAESALNKL
-3478 SGNGKL
+3478 SGNGTL

-3498 NDNAFAGSI
+3498 NDNAFAGNI
-3507 EIKRGRLVVN
+3507 EIKSGRLVVN
-3517 ASSFETMTNAI
+3517 ASSFESMTNAI

-3550 SAIGEKNIG
+3550 SALGEKNIG

-3567 SADKNSAFVL
+3567 SADANGSFVL
-3577 TNGASFGFG
+3577 VNGASFGFG
-3586 SLTHLTAGADLTLGK
+3586 SLTHLTAGADLAFGK
-3601 GTTLTTGLYVAD
+3601 GATLTTGLYVAE
-3613 GASLRLESAASRS
+3613 GASLRLESNVSHS
-3626 VELRGAAK
+3626 IGLRGAAAN
-3634 ASREVEGNLTIAG
+3634 ASREVEGDLTIAG
-3647 KLFADLPA
+3647 KLFADIPA
-3655 AGTTAIHADGTAV
+3655 AGTTAIHANGTAV
-3668 IEKTAIVEVDGV
+3668 IEKTAVVEINGV
-3680 IAEGREFALVSS
+3680 LAEGNELALVSS
-3692 DVKAIENGALFRTA
+3692 DVKAIENGALFRSA

-3719 TKILVGSATPLEDL
+3719 TKILVGSATPIENLV
-3733 IPSGMDALAA
+3733 PSGMGTLAE

-3782 ELSTELTKLENDLLR
+3782 ELSTELTKFENDLLR

-3807 AYPEAEGTLKGY
+3807 AYSEAEGTIKGY
-3819 ANIIGSTAETSE
+3819 ANIIGGTSETSE

-3848 GFDSLIS
+3848 GFDSLVT

-3865 YDFGKANVHN
+3865 YDFGKASVHN

-3929 TDFSLST
+3929 TDISLST
-3936 TLGRMFVLSEADGL
+3936 TLGRMFVLSEAYGL

-3965 GGFLE
+3965 GGFRE
-3970 AGGKESTLEV
+3970 VGGESALEV
-3980 DDMERNSLRGTI
+3980 DDLERNSLRGTI
-3992 GATLNWLPNA
+3992 GATLNWLPTA

-4011 LRREF
+4011 LRHEF
-4016 LDSDTEVEA
+4016 LDSDTDVEA
-4025 KFVRGAYAGMSAAS
+4025 KFVRGAYAGMSATS

-4056 CRINSEWAVSAGY
+4056 YRINSEWAVSAGY

-4077 TTTHSANIGLRCRF
+4077 TTTHSANVGIRCRF

>member
-22 YAAEYAI
+22 YAAEYTI
-29 TESGDKNLIDAA
+29 KDSGDQKLIDAA
-41 GGDTVTID
+41 SGDTVTID
-49 FSSNA
+49 FSSND

-59 AASSSASYVVNAD
+59 AVSSSASYVVNAD
-72 IVVVDAT
+72 VVVVDAT

-133 TGTFTF
+133 VGTFTF

-152 GAASVLNLNGVTV
+152 SAGSVLNLNGVTV
-165 NNSAI
+165 NNSTI
-170 EVTTINVRGKTSLA
+170 NVTTINVRGKTSLA
-184 ANTAWTGNVTV
+184 TDTVWAGNVSV
-195 ASGAEVSS
+195 ASGAEVSAA
-203 SGADLFNFAA
+203 GAKEFNFAA
-213 ATLTNQGTLNLSDVT
+213 ATLTNAGTLDLSDVS
-228 VSLKGTI
+228 VSIKSAI
-235 TNTGTVVVSSDTM
+235 TNTGTVVVSEDTT
-248 FSLDRLTASNGVYT
+248 FSLDHLTASNGVYT
-262 IISGGTV
+262 IISGGTL
-269 SGDLD
+269 SGSLD

-280 AGEALSSRAVVST
+280 AGEALSNRAVVST

-298 TVSSSALDLVWVGAA
+298 TVSSAALDLIWAGSA

-321 AAVENWVTL
+321 ANVENWSTM
-330 EGTPVAFSNLDSVT
+330 EGASVAFSNLDSVT
-344 FTSNAHSTVRVEE
+344 FASEGYSNVRVQE
-357 TIIASSIAVGDDYTF
+357 TIIASSISVGGDYTI
-372 ELSGE
+372 ELSG
-377 NASITTSELAIT
+377 NANITTSELAIT
-389 ADKKLTLS
+389 ANKTLTLS
-397 GSGAFSAQKFS
+397 GDGSFSAQKFS
-408 GTGVLC
+408 GTGTLC
-414 LDGVSMRLDA
+414 LDGVDLQLSA
-424 ATTLATLEIGSK
+424 ATTLSKLEIGSK
-436 GSAVNASANLTI
+436 GSEVNASADLTV
-448 TDLILQRG
+448 TELAFQRG
-456 AVLSKSGAGE
+456 AVLSKAGAGT
-466 LLLSGNLSLGAGQ
+466 LLLPGNLALGAGQ
-479 RLEINEGLLRIGN
+479 RLEINAGLLHIG
-492 SAPIATTGTGTIAL
+492 SGTPIATTGTGTIVL
-506 KNGTGLYLSGASSVH
+506 KNATGLYLDGKNSVH
-521 KFTQNL
+521 KLSQNI

-533 NLTWRDAPQAN
+533 DLTWKDAPQSS
-544 AASYQYELTGDV
+544 AAAYQYELTGDIAV
-556 AVGSGTLSIHSDTNN
+556 ASGTLSIHSDTNN
-571 WAKEVALKGSL
+571 WAKEIAFKGSL
-582 SGEGTIH
+582 SGEGTVH

-604 LIVAGADNSG
+604 LIIAGADNSG
-614 FTGTLFIEAKNN
+614 FTGTVFVEAKNN
-626 FSVGLDLL
+626 FSAGLDLL

-645 GNAGGQDAF
+645 GNSGGQDAF

-698 GKLENHGV
+698 GKLENYGV

-712 NSKAYVDSGSLSL
+712 NSKKYVDSGSLSL

-730 GTLTLSGTVALK
+730 GDLTLSGTVALK
-742 RITAD
+742 RITVD
-747 AGTLNLTGTS
+747 AGTLNLTSTS
-757 GVTLEEFV
+757 GATLEEFV
-765 QSGGTTSVS
+765 QAGGTTSVS

-795 LNAGILNLGGAAASV
+795 LSAGTLNLGGASASV

-830 KLTVADVL
+830 KLTVSDVL

-867 IAQHPTISVAVSG
+867 LAQHPTISLSVSG
-880 GELVL
+880 GEIILS
-885 NNAVSTEYTVDL
+885 NAVSTEYTVDL
-897 NGGKITGLNLSS
+897 NGGKITGLNLSA
-909 AKETSTVNLHA
+909 AKETSTVSLHA
-920 GTLDAANLSTGTVVL
+920 GTLDAANLSAGTVVL

-941 AAERDGAYL
+941 AAERDGDYL

-995 GEAIVTALGT
+995 GEAIVTSLGT

-1034 NTQAGN
+1034 NTQSGN
-1040 DYWSGTEFQGTAIS
+1040 DYWSGTEFQGTEIS

-1064 RILPVGTSVE
+1064 RILPVGTNVE

-1080 GAKAKSLLVSASASD
+1080 GAKAKSLLVSASDTD
-1095 VYNLNAAE
+1095 VYNLNAGE
-1103 NGASLTLE
+1103 TNASLTLE
-1111 SLRVSRGTLNVNTEL
+1111 SLRVTRGTLKVNTET

-1133 AGGTLNASVKNAL
+1133 AGGTLIAGVKNAL
-1146 SMTADAAIKVD
+1146 SMTTDSAIKVD

-1171 KNITLNGAATLEFVD
+1171 KNITLNGAATLEFVN
-1186 GALDSLADK
+1186 GALNALADK
-1195 GVKITGT
+1195 GVKIAGT
-1202 SENTRATLS
+1202 SENAHATLT
-1211 WLSEESSDIAD
+1211 WLSATTDDVAG

-1245 GAAEPNSGNVY
+1245 GAAESNSGNVY

-1291 RVFLGDITVDGESSV
+1291 RVFLGDITVDGENSI
-1306 LYLADENSFGTES
+1306 LHLADENSFGTES
-1319 GLGDVCVTVKNG
+1319 GLGDVRLTVKNG

-1359 ITSDPDA
+1359 IASDPNA
-1366 GRRNRQGIT
+1366 ERRNRQGLT
-1375 IGTGTTVRAEGDA
+1375 IGTGTTVHAEGDA
-1388 EITTI
+1388 EIATV

-1416 ALVDSLEDSEK
+1416 ALVDSLEEAEK
-1427 GRGFNK
+1427 GRGLNK

-1440 LSGAIPAEVANAFEN
+1440 LSGAIPTEVANTFEN
-1455 YTGNTMVAEG
+1455 YTGNTMIAEG

-1503 GNGGVRVL
+1503 GNGDVRVQ

-1526 TVDAGARFELS
+1526 TVAAGARFELA
-1537 EEAEFSGSAN
+1537 EEAAFNGSAN

-1560 EASFGEG
+1560 EATFGEG
-1567 AKLYAGVDSAFRF
+1567 AKLYAGADASFSF
-1580 EASAVSGEHSFTK
+1580 EATSVAGEHSFTK

-1607 DFNVT
+1607 DFNVA

-1618 MSDRAQTI
+1618 MSDRAQTV

-1637 TTAGGAGSW
+1637 TTVGGTGTW

-1654 QGISSIQSHFNLAAP
+1654 PGVSSIQSHFDLAGP

-1681 YVGGSLGNGDFG
+1681 YVGGSLGNGGFG

-1703 SGTTAGALYVGA
+1703 SGTTAGALYIGSFDA
-1715 PDDLMGGVAAGGRV
+1715 DGVAAGGRV
-1729 SANTLNVAST
+1729 YADTLNVAST
-1739 VKTITLGTTGDED
+1739 VKTITLGTMGADD
-1752 VWSELVFKDANF
+1752 VLSELAFNDANF
-1764 AGNIDILGTSGKVTA
+1764 AGNINILGTSGKVTA
-1779 SGTVTLAGSGTS
+1779 SGVVTLAGSGTS
-1791 LIEGRLHSDNA
+1791 QIEGRLHSDNA
-1802 VFDVTGLSATLKV
+1802 VFDITGLSATLKV
-1815 GDKFTGSLTK
+1815 GDKFSGSLTK

-1833 ALVQLDEVENLN
+1833 AFVQLDEVERLDV
-1845 IEDGQFIIETVRKL
+1845 EDGQLIIESVRKP
-1859 EDGATGTLK
+1859 EGGAASTLK
-1868 QVSLVDGAILSV
+1868 QVSLVDGSILSV
-1880 REGVLEFADGGK
+1880 RQGALEFAAGGT

-1904 VLIGENVS
+1904 VLIGENAT
-1912 LNIAGSEI
+1912 LNIVGSEI
-1920 AGTVELIGDASVSGA
+1920 AGIVELVGDASVAGA
-1935 TISEISFGKVEVD
+1935 TIKEISFGKVEVND
-1948 GDGNASYT
+1948 EGIGTYT
-1956 QMTGTLSV
+1956 QMAGTLTV

-1976 AIVGGLTLDNIAV
+1976 AIVGGLTLDNISV
-1989 NYGTLGAEFTIVD
+1989 DYGTLGAEFTIVD
-2002 FEESLDLLNYEPQ
+2002 FKESLDLLNYDLE
-2015 FTDNKAV
+2015 FSDNKAV
-2022 LANKEVDGRDIY
+2022 LANTKVDGRDIY

-2057 WDGATTWDVN
+2057 WDGATTWNVN
-2067 GDRGWIQTNVGGNDE
+2067 GDRGWILTNVGGNDRN
-2082 GQTFSND
+2082 QAFSND

-2098 NHRITIAEDVNIGGA
+2098 NHQITVAEDVNVGGA
-2113 VFNGAGE
+2113 VFNGNGE

-2133 ADGTAASVSVQ
+2133 ADGTAASVTVQ
-2144 AGTVVFNDNG
+2144 AGTVVFNDKG

-2166 NIASGASVKTNSD
+2166 NIASGATVKTNSD
-2179 KLIGSGPIALSGTL
+2179 KLIGSGTIALSGTL
-2193 AFTGAN
+2193 ALTGAN
-2199 TEYAL
+2199 KEYSLA
-2204 TTVTTGGNAA
+2204 TVTTDGNAA
-2214 VLNVAGTSSVTIGS
+2214 VLNVAGASSATIAS

-2234 TKAGIGALT
+2234 TKAGSGALT
-2243 FSGNATLGKLLVN
+2243 LSGDATLGKLLVN
-2256 GGDVAVN
+2256 GGAVTIG

-2270 TAIELASGAGTLV
+2270 GAIELASGAGTLV
-2283 FGADTSL
+2283 FGAESSL
-2290 GSTTSLSLAS
+2290 GDTTSLDLAS

-2313 NSVSLEA
+2313 NNVSLEA

-2326 RTNGTFTVGGT
+2326 RTNGTFTVGGK
-2337 TADDTA
+2337 TADDDA
-2343 IVALFKNASGTAGIS
+2343 IIATFKNASGTATIA
-2358 GNLALRGVEADG
+2358 GNLAFQGVEADG
-2370 DTFASGATFDVA
+2370 EYVSGAIFEVA
-2382 AAATLKIDGSVS
+2382 DAATLKIDGAVR
-2394 DVADAN
+2394 DVADAD
-2400 AGNFLIRK
+2400 AGSFLIEK

-2423 ASLLLASGSLVAE
+2423 ASLLLASGSIVAE
-2436 GSVNLAGDVEVGG
+2436 GSVNLSGDVEVGG
-2449 DASFTADAGGWL
+2449 NASFTADAGGWI
-2461 GMKNKSLV
+2461 GMKNKDLV

-2477 LTSSEGLSVLS
+2477 LKSSEGLSVLS

-2498 KGEITFSGSENIFKS
+2498 QGEIVFSGSENTFKS
-2513 VDVASNSSLTLSSDV
+2513 VDVAANSRLTLSSEV
-2528 DSFKGEAMTL
+2528 NSFKGEAMKL
-2538 GANAELVVDDTRLS
+2538 GANAELVVDDARLS
-2552 DSSGMLTVDAA
+2552 ESSGVLTVDAA

-2581 VTGEQTMDVT
+2581 VTGEQTMDVN

-2613 ATVTVDNAK
+2613 AGVTIDNAK

-2633 TLKKTGRG
+2633 ALKKTGRG

-2653 AGTFD
+2653 AGTFE
-2658 AREGATYFYGN
+2658 AQEGSTYFYGN

-2674 AQVIADAEVVF
+2674 AQMIADAEVVF
-2685 ARTAVIGNSG
+2685 ARKAVIGNSG

-2717 ALTFANAIG
+2717 SLTFANAIG
-2726 SAFTGALEAREGGTL
+2726 SAFTGTLEAREGGAL

-2763 VAALDELAGETAATL
+2763 VAALNDVAGETAPAL

-2801 LASVAFVDTKGVATL
+2801 LASVAIADTKGVATL
-2816 TFSGSGSATVAGSI
+2816 TFSGSGSASVAGSI
-2830 SGNAGGKGELDL
+2830 SKNAGGKGELDL

-2854 SGADNAHRNTYV
+2854 AGADNAHRNTYV

-2883 LFLSKLEESVVRF
+2883 LFLSNLEKSVVRF

-2903 VSTAVAGVGTLEG
+2903 VSTAVSGVGTLEG
-2916 KSGTIKNLDAFSGM
+2916 KSGTITNLDAFSGV
-2930 LVAVDGGVFTL
+2930 LVAVDGGAFTL
-2941 DKGASGVLASRTL
+2941 DKGASGVLAAKTL
-2954 ILGAEEGA
+2954 VLSAEEDA
-2962 VLAVTTDKSVA
+2962 KLVVTTDKSVA

-2986 TVSLDLAATQEL
+2986 TVSLDLASTQEL
-2998 SVYTPHAITGTLE
+2998 SVYTSNAITGTLE
-3011 IAGGFVRVFEEGNLG
+3011 IAGGSVRVLEEGNLG

-3032 RSGASLNVS
+3032 RAGASLNVA
-3041 ADVLTNREIYGEGTL
+3041 ADVLTNREIYGEGSL

-3072 KTAVS
+3072 KTSVS

-3102 QVYEDG
+3102 QVYEGG
-3108 RVVSRKAGTQTFDA
+3108 RVVSRKTGTQTFDA

-3128 VARFSHSA
+3128 VARFSNSA
-3136 RNSNSVIDGSF
+3136 RNSSSVIDGSF
-3147 AWKAGAA
+3147 AWKADAA
-3154 GSLIFAGGGTGSEFL
+3154 GTLIFAGGGTGSEFL
-3169 PEIENGNVV
+3169 PEIESGNVV

-3189 FSSTGSIKVENG
+3189 FSSSGSIKVENG

-3210 VGDAAQEIFIGRD
+3210 VGDADQEIFIGRD

-3228 AEFVGTA
+3228 AEFGGTA
-3235 APVVKGKVT
+3235 APIVKGKVS
-3244 GSGMLAVSVTT
+3244 GNGMLAVSVTT

-3282 GLSADNILLSSS
+3282 GLSANNILLSSS
-3294 NDTQKAGGTLN
+3294 NNTQKAGGTLN
-3305 VDVAAGTVTKLDG
+3305 IDVAAGAVTELAG

-3327 KDSLDLRNAKLVKRG
+3327 KDFLDLRNAKLVKRG
-3342 AGTLDLTDSSV
+3342 AGVLDLTASSV

-3370 FKSNPTTGVIEL
+3370 FKSNPTTGVIEV
-3382 QGNGTLDIGIAGQ
+3382 QGNGTLEVGLAGQ
-3395 EGSLAALAGA
+3395 TGSLAALAGA
-3405 GSVNVVAGTVL
+3405 GYVNVVAGTVL

-3424 TPEEFNR
+3424 MPEEFNS
-3431 DFSGSVRVDAGAKL
+3431 DFSGSVCVDAGAKL

-3451 SLGNAGDIRVLGTLE
+3451 SLGNAGDVRVLGTLE
-3466 NSQMAESSLNKL
+3466 NSQMAESALNKL
-3478 SGNGKL
+3478 SGNGTL

-3498 NDNAFAGSI
+3498 NDNTFTGNI
-3507 EIKRGRLVVN
+3507 EIKSGRLVVN
-3517 ASSFETMTNAI
+3517 ASTFESMTNAI
-3528 TLSADAAS
+3528 TLSSDAAS

-3550 SAIGEKNIG
+3550 SALGEKNIG

-3567 SADKNSAFVL
+3567 SAGENSGYVL
-3577 TNGASFGFG
+3577 ANGASFGFG
-3586 SLTHLTAGADLTLGK
+3586 SLTHLTAGADLAFGK
-3601 GTTLTTGLYVAD
+3601 GATLTTGLYVAE
-3613 GASLRLESAASRS
+3613 GASLRLKSDASS
-3626 VELRGAAK
+3626 INLRGATAN
-3634 ASREVEGNLTIAG
+3634 ASREVEGDLTVAG
-3647 KLFADLPA
+3647 KLFADLPTT
-3655 AGTTAIHADGTAV
+3655 GTTAIHATGKAV
-3668 IEKTAIVEVDGV
+3668 IEKTAVVEIDGV
-3680 IAEGREFALVSS
+3680 FAEGSEVALVSS

-3719 TKILVGSATPLEDL
+3719 TKILVGSATAFEDL
-3733 IPSGMDALAA
+3733 IPSGMGTLAA

-3782 ELSTELTKLENDLLR
+3782 ELSTELTKFENDLLR

-3807 AYPEAEGTLKGY
+3807 AYSEAEGTIKGY
-3819 ANIIGSTAETSE
+3819 ANIIGGTSETSE
-3831 GKNKTANY
+3831 GKDKAANY

-3848 GFDSLIS
+3848 GFDSLVT

-3902 FSAGFGVSGVDMK
+3902 FSAGFGVSGADMK

-3936 TLGRMFVLSEADGL
+3936 TLGRMFVLSEAHGL

-3965 GGFLE
+3965 GGFRE
-3970 AGGKESTLEV
+3970 VGGESALEV
-3980 DDMERNSLRGTI
+3980 DDLERNSLRGTI
-3992 GATLNWLPNA
+3992 GATLNWLPTA

-4011 LRREF
+4011 LRHEF
-4016 LDSDTEVEA
+4016 LDSDMDVEA
-4025 KFVRGAYAGMSAAS
+4025 KFVRGAYAGMSATS

-4056 CRINSEWAVSAGY
+4056 YRINSEWAVSAGY

-4077 TTTHSANIGLRCRF
+4077 TTTHSANVGIRCRF